1 MTDILIGERTL
12 QSVLKEHSGNLV
24 RTGCPNVVCTLL
36 PEHWRSN
43 KSLPLAFKVV
53 ALGEVKDGTKVTLS
67 AGSNDNLCAE
77 LKNNVAFMENQV
89 ASFTDFRFV
98 GRSGR
103 GE

>member
-12 QSVLKEHSGNLV
+12 QFVLKEHSGNLV